1 MSIAYAIFCL
11 LIASAIRLE
20 EGLKEVDMG
29 FSERLALAMKNAG
42 YTQGR
47 LAKDVGMA
55 QSSINKLL
63 KEASGSRKTVELASV
78 LGVRP
83 EWLSTGEGEM
93 SAYSLHEQNAVYQVK
108 PSSNGFYRVD
118 VLDVKASAGPGSLV
132 TSDFIE
138 TIRAIEYTTEQARAL
153 FGNRPATHVKVI
165 TVNGDSM
172 DGTISPGDQIFVDTA
187 VNHFDGDG
195 VYVFVFGKTLH
206 VKRLQMQRDRL
217 AVISDNSIYEK
228 WYVEADDEGMFYV
241 MAKVLLRQSV
251 DYKRFA

>member
-1 MSIAYAIFCL
+1 
-11 LIASAIRLE
+11 
-20 EGLKEVDMG
+20 MG
-29 FSERLALAMKNAG
+29 FSERLAQAMENAG

-47 LAKDVGMA
+47 LAKEVDMA
-55 QSSINKLL
+55 QSSVNKLL
-63 KEASGSRKTVELASV
+63 KNAKGSRKTVEIASV

-93 SAYSLHEQNAVYQVK
+93 AAGVVREPTALYQVK
-108 PSSNGFYRVD
+108 PSLNGIYRVD
-118 VLDVKASAGPGSLV
+118 VLDVKASAGPGTLV

-172 DGTISPGDQIFVDTA
+172 DGTISPGDQIFVDTG
-187 VNHFDGDG
+187 VTHFDGDG

-217 AVISDNSIYEK
+217 AVISDNPIYEK
-228 WYVEADDEGMFYV
+228 WYVEPEDEGAFYV
-241 MAKVLLRQSV
+241 MAKVLLRQSI

>member
-1 MSIAYAIFCL
+1 
-11 LIASAIRLE
+11 
-20 EGLKEVDMG
+20 MG
-29 FSERLALAMKNAG
+29 FSERLAQAMKHAG

-55 QSSINKLL
+55 QSSVNKLL
-63 KEASGSRKTVELASV
+63 KEANGSRKTVEIASV

-93 SAYSLHEQNAVYQVK
+93 ASSSAREPSALYQVK
-108 PSSNGFYRVD
+108 PSMNGIYRVD
-118 VLDVKASAGPGSLV
+118 VLDVKASAGPGSIV

-172 DGTISPGDQIFVDTA
+172 DGTISPGDQIFVDTG
-187 VNHFDGDG
+187 VTHFDGDG

-217 AVISDNSIYEK
+217 AVISDNPIYEK
-228 WYVEADDEGMFYV
+228 WYVEPEDEDVFYV

>member
-1 MSIAYAIFCL
+1 
-11 LIASAIRLE
+11 
-20 EGLKEVDMG
+20 MG
-29 FSERLALAMKNAG
+29 FSERLAQAMKRAG

-63 KEASGSRKTVELASV
+63 KEANGSRKTVEIASV

-93 SAYSLHEQNAVYQVK
+93 ASRGAREPTALHQVK
-108 PSSNGFYRVD
+108 PSLNGIYRVD
-118 VLDVKASAGPGSLV
+118 VLDVKASAGPGAIV

-172 DGTISPGDQIFVDTA
+172 DGTISPGDQIFVDTS
-187 VNHFDGDG
+187 VTHFDGDG

-217 AVISDNSIYEK
+217 AVISDNPIYEK
-228 WYVEADDEGMFYV
+228 WYVEPEDEDAFYV

>member
-1 MSIAYAIFCL
+1 
-11 LIASAIRLE
+11 
-20 EGLKEVDMG
+20 MG
-29 FSERLALAMKNAG
+29 FSERLAQAMKHAG

-55 QSSINKLL
+55 QSSVNKLL
-63 KEASGSRKTVELASV
+63 KDANGSRKTVEIASV

-93 SAYSLHEQNAVYQVK
+93 ASSGIREHAALYQVK
-108 PSSNGFYRVD
+108 PSLNGIYRVD
-118 VLDVKASAGPGSLV
+118 VLDVKASAGPGTIV

-172 DGTISPGDQIFVDTA
+172 DGTISPGDQIFVDTG
-187 VNHFDGDG
+187 VTHFDGDG

-217 AVISDNSIYEK
+217 AVISDNPIYEK
-228 WYVEADDEGMFYV
+228 WYVEAGDEDSFYV
-241 MAKVLLRQSV
+241 MAKVLLRQSI

>member
-1 MSIAYAIFCL
+1 
-11 LIASAIRLE
+11 
-20 EGLKEVDMG
+20 MG
-29 FSERLALAMKNAG
+29 FSERLAQAMKHAG

-55 QSSINKLL
+55 QSSVNKLL
-63 KEASGSRKTVELASV
+63 KEANGSRKTVEIASV

-93 SAYSLHEQNAVYQVK
+93 TSSSAREPSALYQVK
-108 PSSNGFYRVD
+108 PSLNGIYRVD
-118 VLDVKASAGPGSLV
+118 VLDVKASAGPGTLV

-172 DGTISPGDQIFVDTA
+172 DGTISPGDQIFVDTG
-187 VNHFDGDG
+187 VTHFDGDG

-217 AVISDNSIYEK
+217 AVISDNPIYEK
-228 WYVEADDEGMFYV
+228 WYVEPEDEDAFYV

>member
-1 MSIAYAIFCL
+1 
-11 LIASAIRLE
+11 
-20 EGLKEVDMG
+20 MG
-29 FSERLALAMKNAG
+29 FSERLAQAMENAG

-47 LAKDVGMA
+47 LAKEVDMA
-55 QSSINKLL
+55 QSSVNKLL
-63 KEASGSRKTVELASV
+63 KNAKGSRKTVEIASV

-93 SAYSLHEQNAVYQVK
+93 AGGGARESTALYQVK
-108 PSSNGFYRVD
+108 SSLNGIYRVD
-118 VLDVKASAGPGSLV
+118 VLDVKASAGPGTLV

-138 TIRAIEYTTEQARAL
+138 TIRAIEYTNEQARAL

-172 DGTISPGDQIFVDTA
+172 DGTISPGDQIFVDTG
-187 VNHFDGDG
+187 VTHFDGDG

-217 AVISDNSIYEK
+217 AVISDNPIYEK
-228 WYVEADDEGMFYV
+228 WYVEPEDEDAFYV

>member
-1 MSIAYAIFCL
+1 
-11 LIASAIRLE
+11 
-20 EGLKEVDMG
+20 MG
-29 FSERLALAMKNAG
+29 FSERLAQAMESAG

-47 LAKDVGMA
+47 LAKEVDMA
-55 QSSINKLL
+55 QSSVNKLL
-63 KEASGSRKTVELASV
+63 KNAKGSRKTVEIASV

-93 SAYSLHEQNAVYQVK
+93 AAGGTREPTALYHVKSSL
-108 PSSNGFYRVD
+108 NGIYRVD
-118 VLDVKASAGPGSLV
+118 VLDVKASAGPGAIV

-172 DGTISPGDQIFVDTA
+172 DGTISPGDQIFVDTG
-187 VNHFDGDG
+187 VTHFDGDG

-217 AVISDNSIYEK
+217 AVISDNPIYEK
-228 WYVEADDEGMFYV
+228 WYVEAGDEDSFYV
-241 MAKVLLRQSV
+241 MAKVLLRQSI

>member
-1 MSIAYAIFCL
+1 
-11 LIASAIRLE
+11 
-20 EGLKEVDMG
+20 MG
-29 FSERLALAMKNAG
+29 FSERLAQAMESAG

-47 LAKDVGMA
+47 LAKEVDMA
-55 QSSINKLL
+55 QSSVNKLL
-63 KEASGSRKTVELASV
+63 KNAKGSRKTVEIASV

-93 SAYSLHEQNAVYQVK
+93 VAGGAREPTALYQVK
-108 PSSNGFYRVD
+108 PSLNGIYRVD
-118 VLDVKASAGPGSLV
+118 VLDVKASAGPGTLV

-172 DGTISPGDQIFVDTA
+172 DGTISPGDQIFVDTG
-187 VNHFDGDG
+187 VTHFDGDG

-217 AVISDNSIYEK
+217 AVISDNPIYEK
-228 WYVEADDEGMFYV
+228 WYVEPEDEDAFYV

>member
-1 MSIAYAIFCL
+1 
-11 LIASAIRLE
+11 
-20 EGLKEVDMG
+20 MG
-29 FSERLALAMKNAG
+29 FSERLAQAMESAG

-47 LAKDVGMA
+47 LAKEVDMA
-55 QSSINKLL
+55 QSSVNKLL
-63 KEASGSRKTVELASV
+63 KNAKGSRKTVEIASV

-93 SAYSLHEQNAVYQVK
+93 AAGGTREPTALYQVK
-108 PSSNGFYRVD
+108 SSLNGIYRVD
-118 VLDVKASAGPGSLV
+118 VLDVKASAGPGTIV

-172 DGTISPGDQIFVDTA
+172 DGTISPGDQIFVDTG
-187 VNHFDGDG
+187 VTHFDGDG

-217 AVISDNSIYEK
+217 AVISDNPIYEK
-228 WYVEADDEGMFYV
+228 WYVEAGDEDSFYV
-241 MAKVLLRQSV
+241 MAKVLLRQSI

>member
-1 MSIAYAIFCL
+1 
-11 LIASAIRLE
+11 
-20 EGLKEVDMG
+20 MG
-29 FSERLALAMKNAG
+29 FSERLAQAMKHAG

-55 QSSINKLL
+55 QSSVNKLL
-63 KEASGSRKTVELASV
+63 KEANGSRKTVEIASV

-93 SAYSLHEQNAVYQVK
+93 ASSSARETSALYQVK
-108 PSSNGFYRVD
+108 PSLNGIYRVD
-118 VLDVKASAGPGSLV
+118 VLDVKASAGPGTLV

-172 DGTISPGDQIFVDTA
+172 DGTISPGDQIFVDTG
-187 VNHFDGDG
+187 VTHFDGDG

-217 AVISDNSIYEK
+217 AVISDNPIYEK
-228 WYVEADDEGMFYV
+228 WYVEPEDEDAFYV

>member
-1 MSIAYAIFCL
+1 
-11 LIASAIRLE
+11 
-20 EGLKEVDMG
+20 MG
-29 FSERLALAMKNAG
+29 FSERLAQAMKHAG

-55 QSSINKLL
+55 QSSVNKLL
-63 KEASGSRKTVELASV
+63 KDANGSRKTVEIASV

-93 SAYSLHEQNAVYQVK
+93 ASSGAREPTALYQVK
-108 PSSNGFYRVD
+108 PSLNGIYRVD
-118 VLDVKASAGPGSLV
+118 VLDVKASAGPGTIV

-138 TIRAIEYTTEQARAL
+138 TIRAIEYTNEQARAL

-172 DGTISPGDQIFVDTA
+172 DGTISPGDQIFVDTG
-187 VNHFDGDG
+187 VTHFDGDG

-217 AVISDNSIYEK
+217 AVISDNPIYEK
-228 WYVEADDEGMFYV
+228 WYVEPEDEDTFYV

>member
-1 MSIAYAIFCL
+1 
-11 LIASAIRLE
+11 
-20 EGLKEVDMG
+20 MG
-29 FSERLALAMKNAG
+29 FSERLAQAMKNAG

-55 QSSINKLL
+55 QSSVNKLL
-63 KEASGSRKTVELASV
+63 NNAKGSRKTVEIASV

-83 EWLSTGEGEM
+83 EWLSTGDGEM
-93 SAYSLHEQNAVYQVK
+93 AGGSAREPTALYQVK
-108 PSSNGFYRVD
+108 PSLNGIYRVD
-118 VLDVKASAGPGSLV
+118 VLDVKASAGPGTLV

-153 FGNRPATHVKVI
+153 FGNRPSTHVKVI

-172 DGTISPGDQIFVDTA
+172 DGTISPGDQIFVDTG
-187 VNHFDGDG
+187 VTHFDGDG

-217 AVISDNSIYEK
+217 AVISDNPIYEK
-228 WYVEADDEGMFYV
+228 WYVEPEDEDMFYV
-241 MAKVLLRQSV
+241 MAKVLLRQSI

>member
-1 MSIAYAIFCL
+1 
-11 LIASAIRLE
+11 
-20 EGLKEVDMG
+20 MG
-29 FSERLALAMKNAG
+29 FSERLGHAMNVAG
-42 YTQGR
+42 YTQAR

-55 QSSINKLL
+55 QSSVNKLL
-63 KEASGSRKTVELASV
+63 KGANGSRKTVEIASV

-83 EWLSTGEGEM
+83 EWLSTGQGEM
-93 SAYSLHEQNAVYQVK
+93 LESGIREANTLCQIK
-108 PSSNGFYRVD
+108 PVMNEVYRVD

-153 FGNRPATHVKVI
+153 FGNRPADNVKVI

-172 DGTISPGDQIFVDTA
+172 DGTISPGDQIFVDTG
-187 VNHFDGDG
+187 VTHFDGDG

-217 AVISDNSIYEK
+217 AVISDNPIYEK
-228 WYVEADDEGMFYV
+228 WYVESEDEDQFYV
-241 MAKVLLRQSV
+241 MAKVLLRQSIE
-251 DYKRFA
+251 YKRFA

>member
-1 MSIAYAIFCL
+1 
-11 LIASAIRLE
+11 
-20 EGLKEVDMG
+20 MG
-29 FSERLALAMKNAG
+29 FSERLAQAMKHAG

-55 QSSINKLL
+55 QSSVNKLL
-63 KEASGSRKTVELASV
+63 KEANGSRKTVEIASV

-93 SAYSLHEQNAVYQVK
+93 ASSSAREPSALYQVK
-108 PSSNGFYRVD
+108 PSLNGIYRVD
-118 VLDVKASAGPGSLV
+118 VLDVKASAGPGTLV

-172 DGTISPGDQIFVDTA
+172 DGTISPGDQIFVDTG
-187 VNHFDGDG
+187 VTHFDGDG

-217 AVISDNSIYEK
+217 AVISDNPIYEK
-228 WYVEADDEGMFYV
+228 WYVEPEDEDAFYV

>member
-1 MSIAYAIFCL
+1 
-11 LIASAIRLE
+11 
-20 EGLKEVDMG
+20 MG
-29 FSERLALAMKNAG
+29 FSERLAQAMKHAG

-55 QSSINKLL
+55 QSSVNKLL
-63 KEASGSRKTVELASV
+63 KEANGSRKTVEIASV

-93 SAYSLHEQNAVYQVK
+93 ASSSAREPSALYQVK
-108 PSSNGFYRVD
+108 PSLNGIYRVD
-118 VLDVKASAGPGSLV
+118 VLDVKASAGPGSIV

-138 TIRAIEYTTEQARAL
+138 TIRAIEYTNEQARAL

-172 DGTISPGDQIFVDTA
+172 DGTISPGDQIFVDTG
-187 VNHFDGDG
+187 VTHFDGDG

-217 AVISDNSIYEK
+217 AVISDNPIYEK
-228 WYVEADDEGMFYV
+228 WYVEPEDEDAFYV

>member
-1 MSIAYAIFCL
+1 MEVMA
-11 LIASAIRLE
+11 
-20 EGLKEVDMG
+20 EVDMG
-29 FSERLALAMKNAG
+29 FSERLAQAMKHAG

-55 QSSINKLL
+55 QSSIHKLL
-63 KEASGSRKTVELASV
+63 NDANGSRKSVEIASV

-93 SAYSLHEQNAVYQVK
+93 AAIGTSEPTALYQVK
-108 PSSNGFYRVD
+108 PSLNGIYRVD
-118 VLDVKASAGPGSLV
+118 VLDVKASAGPGTLV

-172 DGTISPGDQIFVDTA
+172 EGTISPGDQIFVDTG
-187 VNHFDGDG
+187 VTHFDGDG

-217 AVISDNSIYEK
+217 AVISDNPIYEK
-228 WYVEADDEGMFYV
+228 WYVEAGDEDTFYI

>member
-1 MSIAYAIFCL
+1 
-11 LIASAIRLE
+11 
-20 EGLKEVDMG
+20 MG
-29 FSERLALAMKNAG
+29 FSERLAQAMKHAG

-55 QSSINKLL
+55 QSSVNKLL
-63 KEASGSRKTVELASV
+63 KDANSSRKTVEIASV

-83 EWLSTGEGEM
+83 EWLSTGEGDMAPSGSREP
-93 SAYSLHEQNAVYQVK
+93 NALYRVK
-108 PSSNGFYRVD
+108 PSLNGIYRVD
-118 VLDVKASAGPGSLV
+118 VLDVKASAGPGAIV
-132 TSDFIE
+132 TNDFIE

-153 FGNRPATHVKVI
+153 FGNRPSTHVKVI

-172 DGTISPGDQIFVDTA
+172 EGTISPGDQIFVDTS
-187 VNHFDGDG
+187 VTHFDGDG

-217 AVISDNSIYEK
+217 AVISDNPIYEK
-228 WYVEADDEGMFYV
+228 WYVEAGDEDSFYV
-241 MAKVLLRQSV
+241 MAKVLLRQSI

>member
-1 MSIAYAIFCL
+1 
-11 LIASAIRLE
+11 
-20 EGLKEVDMG
+20 MG
-29 FSERLALAMKNAG
+29 FSERLAQAMKHAG

-55 QSSINKLL
+55 QSSIHKLL
-63 KEASGSRKTVELASV
+63 NDANGSRKSVEIASV

-93 SAYSLHEQNAVYQVK
+93 AAIGTSEPTALYQVK
-108 PSSNGFYRVD
+108 PSLNGIYRVD
-118 VLDVKASAGPGSLV
+118 VLDVKASAGPGTLV

-172 DGTISPGDQIFVDTA
+172 EGTISPGDQIFVDTG
-187 VNHFDGDG
+187 VTHFDGDG

-217 AVISDNSIYEK
+217 AVISDNPIYEK
-228 WYVEADDEGMFYV
+228 WYVEAGDEDTFYI

>member
-1 MSIAYAIFCL
+1 
-11 LIASAIRLE
+11 
-20 EGLKEVDMG
+20 MG
-29 FSERLALAMKNAG
+29 FSERLAQAMKHAG

-55 QSSINKLL
+55 QSSVNKLL
-63 KEASGSRKTVELASV
+63 KEANGSRKTVEIASV

-93 SAYSLHEQNAVYQVK
+93 ASSGVRETTALYQVK
-108 PSSNGFYRVD
+108 PSLNGIYRVD
-118 VLDVKASAGPGSLV
+118 VLDVKASAGPGSIV

-172 DGTISPGDQIFVDTA
+172 DGTISPGDQIFVDTG
-187 VNHFDGDG
+187 VTHFDGDG

-217 AVISDNSIYEK
+217 AVISDNPIYEK
-228 WYVEADDEGMFYV
+228 WYVEAGDEDSFYV
-241 MAKVLLRQSV
+241 MAKVLLRQSI

>member
-1 MSIAYAIFCL
+1 
-11 LIASAIRLE
+11 
-20 EGLKEVDMG
+20 MG
-29 FSERLALAMKNAG
+29 FSERLAQAMKRAG

-55 QSSINKLL
+55 QSSVNKLL
-63 KEASGSRKTVELASV
+63 KEANGSRKTVEIASV

-83 EWLSTGEGEM
+83 EWLSTGKGEM
-93 SAYSLHEQNAVYQVK
+93 ASSGAREPTALYQVK
-108 PSSNGFYRVD
+108 PSLNGIYRVD
-118 VLDVKASAGPGSLV
+118 VLDVKASAGPGAIV

-172 DGTISPGDQIFVDTA
+172 DGTISPGDQIFVDTG
-187 VNHFDGDG
+187 VTHFDGDG

-217 AVISDNSIYEK
+217 AVISDNPIYEK
-228 WYVEADDEGMFYV
+228 WYVEPEDEDAFYV

>member
-1 MSIAYAIFCL
+1 
-11 LIASAIRLE
+11 
-20 EGLKEVDMG
+20 MG
-29 FSERLALAMKNAG
+29 FSERLAQAMKHAG

-55 QSSINKLL
+55 QSSVNKLL
-63 KEASGSRKTVELASV
+63 KDANGSRKTVEIASV

-93 SAYSLHEQNAVYQVK
+93 ASSGVREPTALYQVK
-108 PSSNGFYRVD
+108 PSLNGIYRVD
-118 VLDVKASAGPGSLV
+118 VLDVKASAGPGTIV

-138 TIRAIEYTTEQARAL
+138 TIRAIEYTNEQARAL

-172 DGTISPGDQIFVDTA
+172 DGTISPGDQIFVDTG
-187 VNHFDGDG
+187 VTHFDGDG

-217 AVISDNSIYEK
+217 AVISDNPIYEK
-228 WYVEADDEGMFYV
+228 WYVEPEDEDAFYV

>member
-1 MSIAYAIFCL
+1 
-11 LIASAIRLE
+11 
-20 EGLKEVDMG
+20 MG
-29 FSERLALAMKNAG
+29 FSERLAQAMESAG

-47 LAKDVGMA
+47 LAKEVDMA
-55 QSSINKLL
+55 QSSVNKLL
-63 KEASGSRKTVELASV
+63 KNAKGSRKTVEIASV

-93 SAYSLHEQNAVYQVK
+93 AAGGTREPTALYHVKSSL
-108 PSSNGFYRVD
+108 NGIYRVD
-118 VLDVKASAGPGSLV
+118 VLDVKASAGPGTIV

-172 DGTISPGDQIFVDTA
+172 DGTISPGDQIFVDTG
-187 VNHFDGDG
+187 VTHFDGDG

-217 AVISDNSIYEK
+217 AVISDNPIYEK
-228 WYVEADDEGMFYV
+228 WYVEAGDEDSFYV
-241 MAKVLLRQSV
+241 MAKVLLRQSI

>member
-1 MSIAYAIFCL
+1 
-11 LIASAIRLE
+11 
-20 EGLKEVDMG
+20 MG
-29 FSERLALAMKNAG
+29 FSERLAQAMSHAG
-42 YTQGR
+42 YTQGG
-47 LAKDVGMA
+47 LAKAVGMA
-55 QSSINKLL
+55 QSSVNKLL
-63 KEASGSRKTVELASV
+63 NNANSSRKTVEIASV

-93 SAYSLHEQNAVYQVK
+93 LATGLGEPSALYRVN
-108 PSSNGFYRVD
+108 PSKDGIYRVD
-118 VLDVKASAGPGSLV
+118 VLDVKASAGPGALV

-138 TIRAIEYTTEQARAL
+138 TIRAIEYTNEQARAL
-153 FGNRPATHVKVI
+153 FGNRPASHVKVI

-172 DGTISPGDQIFVDTA
+172 DGTISPGDQIFVDTG
-187 VNHFDGDG
+187 VTHFDGDG

-217 AVISDNSIYEK
+217 AVISDNPIYEK
-228 WYVEADDEGMFYV
+228 WYVEPGDEDTFYV

>member
-1 MSIAYAIFCL
+1 
-11 LIASAIRLE
+11 
-20 EGLKEVDMG
+20 MG
-29 FSERLALAMKNAG
+29 FSERLAQAMKHAG

-55 QSSINKLL
+55 QSSVNKLL
-63 KEASGSRKTVELASV
+63 KDANGSRKTVEIASV

-93 SAYSLHEQNAVYQVK
+93 AASGSREPTALYQVK
-108 PSSNGFYRVD
+108 PSLNGIYRVD
-118 VLDVKASAGPGSLV
+118 VLDVKASAGPGSIV

-153 FGNRPATHVKVI
+153 FGNRPANHVKVI

-172 DGTISPGDQIFVDTA
+172 DGTISPGDQIFVDTG
-187 VNHFDGDG
+187 VTHFDGDG

-217 AVISDNSIYEK
+217 AVISDNPIYEK
-228 WYVEADDEGMFYV
+228 WYVEAGDEDSFYV
-241 MAKVLLRQSV
+241 MAKVLLRQSI

>member
-1 MSIAYAIFCL
+1 
-11 LIASAIRLE
+11 
-20 EGLKEVDMG
+20 MG
-29 FSERLALAMKNAG
+29 FSERLAQAMKYAG

-55 QSSINKLL
+55 QSSVNKLL
-63 KEASGSRKTVELASV
+63 KEANGSRKTVEIASV

-93 SAYSLHEQNAVYQVK
+93 ASSSAREPSALYQVK
-108 PSSNGFYRVD
+108 PSLNGIYRVD
-118 VLDVKASAGPGSLV
+118 VLDVKASAGPGSIV

-172 DGTISPGDQIFVDTA
+172 DGTISPGDQIFVDTG
-187 VNHFDGDG
+187 VTHFDGDG

-217 AVISDNSIYEK
+217 AVISDNPIYEK
-228 WYVEADDEGMFYV
+228 WYVEPEDEDAFYV
-241 MAKVLLRQSV
+241 MAKVLLRQSI

>member
-1 MSIAYAIFCL
+1 
-11 LIASAIRLE
+11 
-20 EGLKEVDMG
+20 MG
-29 FSERLALAMKNAG
+29 FSERLAQAMKHAG

-55 QSSINKLL
+55 QSSVNKLL
-63 KEASGSRKTVELASV
+63 KDANGSRKTVEIASV

-93 SAYSLHEQNAVYQVK
+93 ASSGAREPTALYQVK
-108 PSSNGFYRVD
+108 PSLNGIYRVD
-118 VLDVKASAGPGSLV
+118 VLDVKASAGPGAIV

-172 DGTISPGDQIFVDTA
+172 DGTISPGDQIFVDTG
-187 VNHFDGDG
+187 VTHFDGDG

-217 AVISDNSIYEK
+217 AVISDNPIYEK
-228 WYVEADDEGMFYV
+228 WYVEPEDEDAFYV

>member
-1 MSIAYAIFCL
+1 
-11 LIASAIRLE
+11 
-20 EGLKEVDMG
+20 MG
-29 FSERLALAMKNAG
+29 FSERLAQAMKHAG

-55 QSSINKLL
+55 QSSVNKLL
-63 KEASGSRKTVELASV
+63 KDANGSRKTVEIASV

-93 SAYSLHEQNAVYQVK
+93 ASSGAREPTALYQVK
-108 PSSNGFYRVD
+108 PSLNWIYRVD
-118 VLDVKASAGPGSLV
+118 VLDVKASAGPGTIV

-138 TIRAIEYTTEQARAL
+138 TIRAIEYTNEQARAL

-172 DGTISPGDQIFVDTA
+172 DGTISPGDQIFVDIGVT
-187 VNHFDGDG
+187 HFDGDG

-217 AVISDNSIYEK
+217 AVISDNPIYEK
-228 WYVEADDEGMFYV
+228 WYVEPEDEDAFYV

>member
-1 MSIAYAIFCL
+1 
-11 LIASAIRLE
+11 
-20 EGLKEVDMG
+20 MG
-29 FSERLALAMKNAG
+29 FSERLAQAMKHAG

-55 QSSINKLL
+55 QSSVNKLL
-63 KEASGSRKTVELASV
+63 KEANGSRKTVEIASV

-93 SAYSLHEQNAVYQVK
+93 ASSGAREPTALYQVK
-108 PSSNGFYRVD
+108 PSQNGIYRVD
-118 VLDVKASAGPGSLV
+118 VLDVKASAGPGSIV

-172 DGTISPGDQIFVDTA
+172 DGTISPGDQIFVDTG
-187 VNHFDGDG
+187 VTHFDGDG

-217 AVISDNSIYEK
+217 AVISDNPIYEK
-228 WYVEADDEGMFYV
+228 WYVEPEDEDAFYV

>member
-1 MSIAYAIFCL
+1 
-11 LIASAIRLE
+11 
-20 EGLKEVDMG
+20 MG
-29 FSERLALAMKNAG
+29 FSERLAQAMKHAG

-55 QSSINKLL
+55 QSSVNKLL
-63 KEASGSRKTVELASV
+63 KEANGSRKTVEIASV

-93 SAYSLHEQNAVYQVK
+93 ASSSVRETTALYQVK
-108 PSSNGFYRVD
+108 PSLNGIFRVD
-118 VLDVKASAGPGSLV
+118 VLDVKASAGPGSIV

-153 FGNRPATHVKVI
+153 FGNRPAAHVKVI

-172 DGTISPGDQIFVDTA
+172 DGTISPGDQIFVDTG
-187 VNHFDGDG
+187 VTHFDGDG

-217 AVISDNSIYEK
+217 AVISDNPIYEK
-228 WYVEADDEGMFYV
+228 WYVEPEDEDAFYV

>member
-1 MSIAYAIFCL
+1 
-11 LIASAIRLE
+11 
-20 EGLKEVDMG
+20 MG
-29 FSERLALAMKNAG
+29 FSERLAQAMSHAG
-42 YTQGR
+42 YTQGG
-47 LAKDVGMA
+47 LAKAVGMA
-55 QSSINKLL
+55 QSSVNKLL
-63 KEASGSRKTVELASV
+63 NNASSSRKTVEIASV

-93 SAYSLHEQNAVYQVK
+93 LATGLGEPSALYRVK
-108 PSSNGFYRVD
+108 PSTDGIYRVD

-138 TIRAIEYTTEQARAL
+138 TIRAIEYTTEQARSL
-153 FGNRPATHVKVI
+153 FGNRPASHVKVI

-172 DGTISPGDQIFVDTA
+172 DGTISPGDQIFVDTG
-187 VNHFDGDG
+187 VTHFDGDG

-217 AVISDNSIYEK
+217 AVISDNPIYEK
-228 WYVEADDEGMFYV
+228 WYVEPGDEDTFYV

>member
-1 MSIAYAIFCL
+1 
-11 LIASAIRLE
+11 
-20 EGLKEVDMG
+20 MG
-29 FSERLALAMKNAG
+29 FSERLAQAMKYAG

-55 QSSINKLL
+55 QSSVNKLL
-63 KEASGSRKTVELASV
+63 KEANGSRKTVEIASV

-93 SAYSLHEQNAVYQVK
+93 ASSSAREPSALYQVK
-108 PSSNGFYRVD
+108 PSLNGIYRVD
-118 VLDVKASAGPGSLV
+118 VLDVKASAGPGSIV

-172 DGTISPGDQIFVDTA
+172 DGTISPGDQIFVDTG
-187 VNHFDGDG
+187 VTHFDGDG

-217 AVISDNSIYEK
+217 AVISDNPIYEK
-228 WYVEADDEGMFYV
+228 WYVEPEDEDAFYV